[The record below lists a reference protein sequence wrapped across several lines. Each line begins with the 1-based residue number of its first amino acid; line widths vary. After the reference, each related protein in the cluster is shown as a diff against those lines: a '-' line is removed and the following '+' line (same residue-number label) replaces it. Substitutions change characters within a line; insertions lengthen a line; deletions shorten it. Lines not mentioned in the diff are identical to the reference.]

1 MEEQTTQQIPNRRQ
15 RRAMLKQQGVLR
27 YLSKLPF
34 LGETR
39 TNFRA
44 KNLETGRQIH
54 NNLTER
60 IEKENAD
67 RLETILTGLKIDWE
81 QKGFNKKEIEMLEE
95 AWALTTIKDKET
107 YREDKKKA
115 KSLRKEAKNLLASRT
130 K

>member
-15 RRAMLKQQGVLR
+15 RRAMLKQQGILR
-27 YLSKLPF
+27 HLSKLPF

-44 KNLETGRQIH
+44 KNLETGKQIH
-54 NNLTER
+54 SNLTER

-67 RLETILTGLKIDWE
+67 RLEVILNGLKIDWE
-81 QKGFNKKEIEMLEE
+81 QRGFNKKEIEMLEE

>member
-1 MEEQTTQQIPNRRQ
+1 
-15 RRAMLKQQGVLR
+15 MLKQQGILR
-27 YLSKLPF
+27 HLSKLPF

-44 KNLETGRQIH
+44 KNLETGKQIH

-67 RLETILTGLKIDWE
+67 RLEVILNGLKIDWE
-81 QKGFNKKEIEMLEE
+81 QRGFNKKEIEMLEE
-95 AWALTTIKDKET
+95 AWALTAIKDKET

-115 KSLRKEAKNLLASRT
+115 KSLRKEAENLLASRT

>member
-44 KNLETGRQIH
+44 KNLEAGRQIH

-95 AWALTTIKDKET
+95 AWALTAIKDKET

-115 KSLRKEAKNLLASRT
+115 KSLRKEAENLRASRT